1 MRKYVVHLLALCAAL
16 FAIAASAQP
25 ARVEFDSPSQ
35 LIDLKP
41 VLTPYHSSTM
51 PETDGSRWYMVLI
64 ANNAVKPETRV
75 LIAGEP
81 GDAALHFFPRARRPA
96 IEQVAGSDAG
106 IVVERARALGRHAF
120 RVIVPPATKAALA
133 VRVSN
138 ADAPPSLLAWT
149 EPGLVANNRKFAVY
163 VAAIAGLIAAALAI
177 TAGLAVMTAHP
188 APRWAAWGLLAVL
201 FDHVATTGMLDSGW
215 ITAVGGPYGLQ
226 ALFAGLALAA
236 GARLA
241 DVVAPLEQ
249 SLFRWAKPWFKWGL
263 LGLVALSLL
272 AFVGFPGA
280 TFLLDPVVVFGTAG
294 VASYLVH
301 EGRRG
306 VQGARVIAPSAAVFA
321 LVALAGAVAALGGF
335 RDNPLAPAMIGGF
348 DAVGAVLLALAVS
361 AGEGIAI
368 LPGMRFAPV
377 GTAQPPP
384 QPAPAVA
391 PVRETFANPASL
403 AIGAALQ
410 GVFDLDLR
418 ADVVRLS
425 AEAARLIGLR
435 KAEAL
440 PHIAWLARIHPDDR
454 ETYKKAIAGYRTHPG
469 QAFRMEFR
477 AKSESGAYP
486 WFELR
491 ATMMGD
497 GKSASRCLGLLA
509 DITARKEAEAAPE
522 RTFSDALTGLG
533 NRVAL
538 MEQLERLGAQ
548 LHGAAFAVVDIDRF
562 KSIHASLGDTGAN
575 GILTGFAERLARRF
589 GNEAQLFR
597 VGGDSFALLFAN
609 GGRPEKIGANVLE
622 ISVEPFPYRDRKIF
636 APASVGV
643 VMGTDAFDPF
653 ELLNKA
659 ELALLQAK
667 RAGGGCARVYTRDL
681 EALAPGDA
689 VALEADLRKALQEN
703 QLDIHYQPIIRLADG
718 SVAGFEA
725 LLRWHHPVR
734 GLVTPADFIPHSE
747 QTGLIVA
754 LGHFALERAA
764 GDVARWQRY
773 FPIDPPLFVSVNVSR
788 RQLRDSELENF
799 LRALVANDA
808 VKPGTLKLEVTETA
822 IATSEDLRPILT
834 RLRDLGASLA
844 IDDFGTGIS
853 TLSQLQDIPFDTL
866 KIDKSFLARRN
877 AEDSNGAVVLGSI
890 VSLAHDLKR
899 AVVVEGVEL
908 ASDADWLKDLGCEFA
923 QGFHFSKPLPQAE
936 VLDYIARHYQAS
948 GAPRMSGEAGNVDA

>member
-1 MRKYVVHLLALCAAL
+1 MRKFSIHLLALCAAL
-16 FAIAASAQP
+16 FAIAAANAQ
-25 ARVEFDSPSQ
+25 ASRVEFDSPSS

-41 VLTPYHSSTM
+41 VLTPYHASTT
-51 PETDGSRWYMVLI
+51 PETDGSLWYMVLI

-75 LIAGEP
+75 LVAGEP
-81 GDAALHFFPRARRPA
+81 GDAALHFFPRSRRPA
-96 IEQVAGSDAG
+96 IEQVASSDAG

-133 VRVSN
+133 IRVSS
-138 ADAPPSLLAWT
+138 ADTPPSLLAWT
-149 EPGLVANNRKFAVY
+149 EPALVANNRKLSVY

-201 FDHVATTGMLDSGW
+201 AGRVATTGMLDSGW

-241 DVVAPLEQ
+241 DVVAPMEDAFPWAVPY
-249 SLFRWAKPWFKWGL
+249 FRWGL
-263 LGLVALSLL
+263 LGLCGLSLL

-280 TFLLDPVVVFGTAG
+280 TFLLDPVVVFGTGG

-335 RDNPLAPAMIGGF
+335 RDNPMAPAMVGGF
-348 DAVGAVLLALAVS
+348 DAVGAVLLALAIS

-368 LPGMRFAPV
+368 LPGMRFVPA
-377 GTAQPPP
+377 GTPQQPLPPLPPP
-384 QPAPAVA
+384 QAP
-391 PVRETFANPASL
+391 RETFANPAAL

-418 ADVVRLS
+418 SDVVRLS
-425 AEAARLIGLR
+425 AETARLIGLR
-435 KAEAL
+435 KPESM
-440 PHIAWLARIHPDDR
+440 PHAAWLARIHPDDR
-454 ETYKKAIAGYRTHPG
+454 DTYKEAIADYRARPG

-477 AKSESGAYP
+477 VRSESGTYP

-491 ATMMGD
+491 ATMMGE
-497 GKSASRCLGLLA
+497 GEAAVRCLGLLA
-509 DITARKEAEAAPE
+509 DITARKESEVVPE
-522 RTFSDALTGLG
+522 RTLSDALTGLG

-538 MEQLERLGAQ
+538 MEQLEHLGES
-548 LHGAAFAVVDIDRF
+548 LHTSAFALVDIDRF
-562 KSIHASLGDTGAN
+562 KSIHASLGDVGAN
-575 GILTGFAERLARRF
+575 EILTGFAARLAKRF
-589 GNEAQLFR
+589 GNDAQLFR
-597 VGGDSFALLFAN
+597 VGGDSFALLFVN
-609 GGRPEKIGANVLE
+609 GGKPEKIGASVLE
-622 ISVEPFPYRDRKIF
+622 IGIEPFPQAGRKIF

-643 VMGTDAFDPF
+643 AMGTDAFDPF

-667 RAGGGCARVYTRDL
+667 RAGGGCARIYTRDL

-703 QLDIHYQPIIRLADG
+703 QLDIYYQPIIRLADG

-725 LLRWHHPVR
+725 LLRWHHPTK

-764 GDVARWQRY
+764 SDIARWQRY
-773 FPIDPPLFVSVNVSR
+773 FPIDPPLFVAVNVSR
-788 RQLRDSELENF
+788 RQLRDSEFEDF
-799 LRALVANDA
+799 VRALIANDA

-834 RLRDLGASLA
+834 RLRDLGAGLA

-853 TLSQLQDIPFDTL
+853 TLSQLKDIPFDTL
-866 KIDKSFLARRN
+866 KIDKSFLGRRS
-877 AEDSNGAVVLGSI
+877 AEDSDGEVVLGSI
-890 VSLAHDLKR
+890 VSLAHELKR
-899 AVVVEGVEL
+899 AVVVEGVES
-908 ASDADWLKDLGCEFA
+908 ARDADWLKGLACEFA
-923 QGFHFSKPLPQAE
+923 QGFHFSKPLPPAE
-936 VLDYIARHYQAS
+936 ILDYIARHYQAS
-948 GAPRMSGEAGNVDA
+948 GTPRMSGKPGNVDA

>member
-1 MRKYVVHLLALCAAL
+1 MRKSIVHLLALCAAL
-16 FAIAASAQP
+16 FAIAANAQP

-41 VLTPYHSSTM
+41 VLTPYHASTA
-51 PETDGSRWYMVLI
+51 PERDGSRWYMVLI

-75 LIAGEP
+75 LVAGEP
-81 GDAALHFFPRARRPA
+81 GNAALHLLPRPRRPA
-96 IEQVAGSDAG
+96 IEQIASSDAG

-133 VRVSN
+133 IRVSN

-188 APRWAAWGLLAVL
+188 APRWAAFGLLAVL
-201 FDHVATTGMLDSGW
+201 LGRIATTGMLDSGW
-215 ITAVGGPYGLQ
+215 MTAVGGPYGLE

-241 DVVAPLEQ
+241 DVVAPLEKS
-249 SLFRWAKPWFKWGL
+249 SLAWTKPWFRWGL

-272 AFVGFPGA
+272 AFLGFPGA
-280 TFLLDPVVVFGTAG
+280 TFLLDPIVVFGTAG

-301 EGRRG
+301 EGRHG

-321 LVALAGAVAALGGF
+321 LVALAGAVAGLGGF
-335 RDNPLAPAMIGGF
+335 SDNPLAPAMIGGF

-368 LPGMRFAPV
+368 LPGLRFAPA
-377 GTAQPPP
+377 GEA
-384 QPAPAVA
+384 PAPA
-391 PVRETFANPASL
+391 PPEPPRETFANPAAL
-403 AIGAALQ
+403 AIGAAHQ

-418 ADVVRLS
+418 TDMVRLS
-425 AEAARLIGLR
+425 ADAARLIGQR
-435 KAEAL
+435 KAGTMA
-440 PHIAWLARIHPDDR
+440 HVSWLARIHPDDR
-454 ETYKKAIAGYRTHPG
+454 DAYKQAIAAHRARPG
-469 QAFRMEFR
+469 EALHIEFR
-477 AKSESGAYP
+477 VRGQGGAWP

-491 ATMMGD
+491 ATMMGE
-497 GKSASRCLGLLA
+497 GRAAVRCLGLLA
-509 DITARKEAEAAPE
+509 DITARKQSEPAPE
-522 RTFSDALTGLG
+522 RTLSDALTGLG

-548 LHGAAFAVVDIDRF
+548 LHGAAFALVDIDRF
-562 KSIHASLGDTGAN
+562 KSIHASLGDAGAN
-575 GILTGFAERLARRF
+575 AILAAFAERLAKRF
-589 GNEAQLFR
+589 GKDAQLFR
-597 VGGDSFALLFAN
+597 VGGDSFALLFQQ
-609 GGRPEKIGANVLE
+609 GGKPGKIGAGVLE
-622 ISVEPFPYRDRKIF
+622 ICVEPYPHQDRKIF
-636 APASVGV
+636 APAAVGV
-643 VMGTDAFDPF
+643 AMGTDAFDPF

-703 QLDIHYQPIIRLADG
+703 QLDIYYQPIIRLADG

-725 LLRWHHPVR
+725 LLRWHHPTR
-734 GLVTPADFIPHSE
+734 GLVAPADFIAHSE

-764 GDVARWQRY
+764 SDVARWQRF

-799 LRALVANDA
+799 LRALVQNDA

-853 TLSQLQDIPFDTL
+853 TLSQLKDIPFDTL

-877 AEDSNGAVVLGSI
+877 AEDSDGAVVLGSI
-890 VSLAHDLKR
+890 VSLAHELKR
-899 AVVVEGVEL
+899 AVVVEGVER
-908 ASDADWLKDLGCEFA
+908 ARDADWLKQIGCEFA
-923 QGFHFSKPLPQAE
+923 QGFHFAKPLPPAE

-948 GAPRMSGEAGNVDA
+948 GAPRMSGEPGNVDA